1 MPSSCPNGNCSL
13 ERNGSVE
20 KRANKSANRSKK
32 SPDSLQQHGPKGS
45 RVTKTSN
52 PQVPGGPRPTSLRH
66 TASSI
71 TNNNV
76 SVSQQAD
83 SEGVK
88 RPDAVSSD
96 GHVPAISHLMNSS
109 PKPTTLKSSDIFT
122 TSSSS
127 SPDLN
132 VAVNPTVISGTVTS
146 NVPDSTAVQLLP
158 AASIYGYDYIACQ
171 ARCKVPNCSICYP
184 QQVNPVGSQFIQR
197 PIGYQG
203 PTPVAAAAS
212 GVTYCPD
219 STAPAYYIWFG
230 SEAQKRMYQTQ
241 LALSQLNVNTPQS
254 VSLPAKYSAPG
265 IPITQQP
272 INAVDGA
279 VMQLPGGMV
288 QDSVLTVGPQ
298 SVSSQSLMAVSSTQ
312 EGSTQISVNNNI
324 VNHGVQLT
332 TQPLTIN
339 PNDSSVFCGNQCT
352 VGFGPTGLARFPQ
365 TIYSSNPTS
374 STSSVDGL
382 TPTSQD
388 HQQVIV
394 DGTTSNNS
402 FGTSNPNAAWT
413 TYMGQNGLW
422 FPPTYPNY
430 GPAYY
435 SPLTVPVCHIS
446 PAAPSLV
453 GIADPTL
460 VSGRS
465 SYPNSTLTPRIPD
478 KMNTPNYYTS
488 SASSMLANAMKYNLS
503 KAYAPIHGLTP
514 NSAVLCAGSPVAGT
528 TVPSS
533 AQVNCLNVSPHWSS
547 LLNAL
552 RPPVCSLLPYH
563 PSVAYDPGFNR
574 SVAMNMC
581 RRRACINNHLPRAV
595 PTKSFDAAELA
606 ALNLAVNPVE
616 LDESLLYRARF
627 FMIKSDCEYNV
638 QQAIRHSVWCSTRV
652 GNQCLEEAF
661 QSVQP
666 TFANPEGTHEV
677 ADNAHMY
684 DTTSKNFTTLVQSD
698 SVEPERDAPSPAGHI
713 LLFFSVRSSG
723 YLSGVAEMIGPVNPQ
738 KRRSIWNDTRFR
750 GEIPV
755 RWLYVKNVPNNL
767 LKHILIESH
776 DNRPVTGLR
785 DASEILPAAKGEEV
799 LRIVH
804 NYDPH
809 RATSLPPPYCD

>member
-20 KRANKSANRSKK
+20 KRTNKSASRSKK
-32 SPDSLQQHGPKGS
+32 SPESHQQRGTKGS
-45 RVTKTSN
+45 RVTRTAN
-52 PQVPGGPRPTSLRH
+52 PQVSGGPRPTSLRH
-66 TASSI
+66 TASST
-71 TNNNV
+71 TNN
-76 SVSQQAD
+76 SVSAPQQAD
-83 SEGVK
+83 AEGVK
-88 RPDAVSSD
+88 RSDDVSSD

-109 PKPTTLKSSDIFT
+109 PKPTTLKSSDILA

-132 VAVNPTVISGTVTS
+132 VAVNPTVLSRTVTP

-158 AASIYGYDYIACQ
+158 APSIYGYDYIACQ

-184 QQVNPVGSQFIQR
+184 QQVNTVGSQFIQR
-197 PIGYQG
+197 PVGYQG

-212 GVTYCPD
+212 GVTYSPD

-230 SEAQKRMYQTQ
+230 SEAQKRMYQAQ
-241 LALSQLNVNTPQS
+241 LALSQLNVNAAQA
-254 VSLPAKYSAPG
+254 VSLPAKYNAAG

-288 QDSVLTVGPQ
+288 QDPVLTIGPQ
-298 SVSSQSLMAVSSTQ
+298 PHSSQPLMVASSVQ
-312 EGSTQISVNNNI
+312 EGSTQINANNSV

-339 PNDSSVFCGNQCT
+339 SNDSGVFGGNQCT
-352 VGFGPTGLARFPQ
+352 VGFGPNGLARFSQ
-365 TIYSSNPTS
+365 AIYNSNPAS

-382 TPTSQD
+382 TSSSQD
-388 HQQVIV
+388 HQQVV
-394 DGTTSNNS
+394 ADGTTSNNS
-402 FGTSNPNAAWT
+402 FGNSNPNATWA

-460 VSGRS
+460 VSGRP
-465 SYPNSTLTPRIPD
+465 SYPNSTVTPRIPD
-478 KMNTPNYYTS
+478 KMNAPNYYTS
-488 SASSMLANAMKYNLS
+488 VGKR
-503 KAYAPIHGLTP
+503 HE
-514 NSAVLCAGSPVAGT
+514 
-528 TVPSS
+528 
-533 AQVNCLNVSPHWSS
+533 VNCLNVSPHWSS

-581 RRRACINNHLPRAV
+581 RRRASINNHLPRAV
-595 PTKSFDAAELA
+595 PTKGFDAAELA

-666 TFANPEGTHEV
+666 TFTNPEGTHEM
-677 ADNAHMY
+677 ADNVHMY
-684 DTTSKNFTTLVQSD
+684 DNTSKNLTTMVQSD
-698 SVEPERDAPSPAGHI
+698 SVETEQGAPTPAGHI

-809 RATSLPPPYCD
+809 RATSLPPPYCV

>member
-1 MPSSCPNGNCSL
+1 MDPDGQSL
-13 ERNGSVE
+13 WSHLSQLWLLVC
-20 KRANKSANRSKK
+20 
-32 SPDSLQQHGPKGS
+32 S

-66 TASSI
+66 TASST

-83 SEGVK
+83 AEGLK

-132 VAVNPTVISGTVTS
+132 VAVNPTVISGTVAS
-146 NVPDSTAVQLLP
+146 NVPDSTEVQLLP
-158 AASIYGYDYIACQ
+158 AAPIYGYDYIACQ
-171 ARCKVPNCSICYP
+171 ARCKIPNCSICYP
-184 QQVNPVGSQFIQR
+184 QQANPVGSQFIQR
-197 PIGYQG
+197 PAGYQG

-279 VMQLPGGMV
+279 VMQLSGGMV
-288 QDSVLTVGPQ
+288 QDPVLTVGPQ

-312 EGSTQISVNNNI
+312 EGPTQISANNNI

-339 PNDSSVFCGNQCT
+339 PNDSNVFGGNQCT
-352 VGFGPTGLARFPQ
+352 VGFGPTGVARFPQ
-365 TIYSSNPTS
+365 AIYSSNPTS
-374 STSSVDGL
+374 STSSVDGI
-382 TPTSQD
+382 TPSSQD

-402 FGTSNPNAAWT
+402 FGTSNPNAPWT

-478 KMNTPNYYTS
+478 KMNAPNYYTSVANVSPS
-488 SASSMLANAMKYNLS
+488 SASSMLASAMKYNLS

-552 RPPVCSLLPYH
+552 RPPVCSLIPYH

-581 RRRACINNHLPRAV
+581 RRRACINNHLPRAA

-616 LDESLLYRARF
+616 LDQSLLYRARF

-677 ADNAHMY
+677 PGNAHIC
-684 DTTSKNFTTLVQSD
+684 DTTSKSLTTL
-698 SVEPERDAPSPAGHI
+698 
-713 LLFFSVRSSG
+713 
-723 YLSGVAEMIGPVNPQ
+723 
-738 KRRSIWNDTRFR
+738 
-750 GEIPV
+750 
-755 RWLYVKNVPNNL
+755 NVPNNL